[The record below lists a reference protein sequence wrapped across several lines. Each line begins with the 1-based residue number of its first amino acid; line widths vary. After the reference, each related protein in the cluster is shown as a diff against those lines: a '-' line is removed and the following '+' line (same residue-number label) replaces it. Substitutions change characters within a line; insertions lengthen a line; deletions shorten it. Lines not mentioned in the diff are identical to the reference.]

1 MYLIHTFYFQHFK
14 SRKKYRENTNYKER
28 HIANTEVTVDLANTS
43 RKRPTRTSSISHQLY
58 TACIHKVSISITRND
73 FSGKEVGRH
82 VKSVAFII
90 TDAARHGFSKVWFL
104 FPRDEFMRHIS
115 AHLVTRLHSRR
126 KKNNFDSYVHRHQ
139 TDEKQNQPS
148 DNNFSSVDVSKVTP
162 GYTTL
167 TN

>member
-1 MYLIHTFYFQHFK
+1 M
-14 SRKKYRENTNYKER
+14 
-28 HIANTEVTVDLANTS
+28 AVDLADTS
-43 RKRPTRTSSISHQLY
+43 RTHPTRMSSISHQRC
-58 TACIHKVSISITRND
+58 TTRIHKVSILITRD
-73 FSGKEVGRH
+73 GFFGKEVGRH
-82 VKSVAFII
+82 IKSVAFII

-104 FPRDEFMRHIS
+104 FPRDDFMRHIS

-148 DNNFSSVDVSKVTP
+148 DNNFSSVDVSNVTP